1 MKHVGSTNFYPF
13 GFNLEKSGRDFFY
26 IQRREWAV
34 DRRFPNFKSRN
45 LIQIPDTNHSPVSLR
60 SKLHARVG
68 TEGNRVIVK
77 GRMGRSNES
86 AAVSKERD
94 LRTNYDI
101 VIRKSQRWSRCSGH
115 DQSKTLVGKELNF
128 SKLYWHLIT
137 RKDCRLILSHTIH
150 IVYCVAVALL
160 ESWGILGN
168 IVFKILCKLQPALT
182 HRPTLTLSS
191 MLRFFSRQ
199 DKDWI
204 TKDTIGTR
212 EVGEGKSLLPGG
224 GGVLLGILGEG
235 VPPGSSNPDPI
246 SDQKMWFSSL
256 VFTLD
261 L

>member
-1 MKHVGSTNFYPF
+1 MKVPRS
-13 GFNLEKSGRDFFY
+13 L
-26 IQRREWAV
+26 QRE
-34 DRRFPNFKSRN
+34 
-45 LIQIPDTNHSPVSLR
+45 R
-60 SKLHARVG
+60 S
-68 TEGNRVIVK
+68 
-77 GRMGRSNES
+77 
-86 AAVSKERD
+86 
-94 LRTNYDI
+94 TNYDI

-160 ESWGILGN
+160 ESWGILRN
-168 IVFKILCKLQPALT
+168 IVFKLLYKLRPALT

-191 MLRFFSRQ
+191 MLRFFCHCILLFLIAKTKIELRKIPSGWGKWGKGRVYSR
-199 DKDWI
+199 
-204 TKDTIGTR
+204 
-212 EVGEGKSLLPGG
+212 EGG
-224 GGVLLGILGEG
+224 GGLLGILGGG

>member
-1 MKHVGSTNFYPF
+1 
-13 GFNLEKSGRDFFY
+13 
-26 IQRREWAV
+26 
-34 DRRFPNFKSRN
+34 
-45 LIQIPDTNHSPVSLR
+45 
-60 SKLHARVG
+60 
-68 TEGNRVIVK
+68 
-77 GRMGRSNES
+77 MGRSNES

-168 IVFKILCKLQPALT
+168 IVFKLLYKLRPALT

-191 MLRFFSRQ
+191 MLRFFCHCILLFLIAKTKIELRKIPSGWGKWGKGRVYSREGWGGEYFWEFLVGVCRPVLEILTRFQ
-199 DKDWI
+199 
-204 TKDTIGTR
+204 TKKCDFLH
-212 EVGEGKSLLPGG
+212 S
-224 GGVLLGILGEG
+224 
-235 VPPGSSNPDPI
+235 
-246 SDQKMWFSSL
+246 FSH
-256 VFTLD
+256 
-261 L
+261 

>member
-45 LIQIPDTNHSPVSLR
+45 LIQIPDTNHSPVPLR

-68 TEGNRVIVK
+68 TKGNRVIVK
-77 GRMGRSNES
+77 GRMGRSNGS
-86 AAVSKERD
+86 AAVSKEKRS
-94 LRTNYDI
+94 TNYDI

-150 IVYCVAVALL
+150 IVYCVALL

-168 IVFKILCKLQPALT
+168 IVFKLLYKLRPALT

-191 MLRFFSRQ
+191 MLRFFCHCILLNYERYHPDEGS
-199 DKDWI
+199 
-204 TKDTIGTR
+204 GGR
-212 EVGEGKSLLPGG
+212 EESTPGRGG
-224 GGVLLGILGEG
+224 GGEYFWEFLVGVCRPVLQILTRFQTKKCDFLH
-235 VPPGSSNPDPI
+235 S
-246 SDQKMWFSSL
+246 FSH
-256 VFTLD
+256 
-261 L
+261 